1 MRAYRARK
9 AAVGLKSVSQWVCD
23 SPADALAFSTHRLLD
38 ARSLAL
44 HCLIAR
50 RISADPKLLGIAR
63 DNLRRWRRQQ
73 TATPPRY
80 LQEWAEIL
88 AQPWPAIAAFI
99 TSFSDRAIRLRQS
112 SPFAGVLSTEERNRI
127 YDAFRT

>member
-9 AAVGLKSVSQWVCD
+9 AAVGLKNVSQWVPD
-23 SPADALAFSTHRLLD
+23 PPADTLAFPTHRLLE

-50 RISADPKLLGIAR
+50 RISADPTLLGIAR
-63 DNLRRWRRQQ
+63 DNLRRWRRRQ
-73 TATPPRY
+73 TGAAPRY
-80 LQEWAEIL
+80 LREWEDIL

-99 TSFSDRAIRLRQS
+99 TSFSERAIRMRQS
-112 SPFAGVLSTEERNRI
+112 SPFAGVLSNIERNRV
-127 YDAFRT
+127 YDAFRA